1 MSERKS
7 IEKLERQIKAMEEEF
22 AAVIQ
27 MVVGS
32 QQNTDNNQ
40 ELDTT
45 HTVHVNDVIW
55 NCEKCSFRLGIYDT
69 EGDELRIRYK
79 DFYAYW
85 TAGVGGKLKIIC
97 RSCSHV
103 NVVRYTEENNL

>member
-7 IEKLERQIKAMEEEF
+7 IERLERQIQAIESEL
-22 AAVIQ
+22 ATIIQ
-27 MVVGS
+27 MAVLS
-32 QQNTDNNQ
+32 QQNTDGNQ
-40 ELDTT
+40 ELDGTDAL
-45 HTVHVNDVIW
+45 HTNDVIW

-103 NVVRYTEENNL
+103 NVVRYTKENPL